1 MNAIER
7 LRPEIRPL
15 DAEWSAS
22 TLEAILA
29 GHDGADRG
37 AVRPRR
43 SRARLVLV
51 AAATLAVAGLVVVV
65 VPGLGTTAAYSV
77 QEGNAGTITVE
88 VRRLEDAEGLE
99 AELAK
104 HGVTADITYVPDR
117 QECAPG
123 RYVPVVRRLPG
134 LGLTMGS
141 DLLRVTLPPGSIRAG
156 ETFVLAVSGEA
167 IPPQSEPDDDGVIDG
182 GGFAGWTDF
191 NVTAGP
197 VRPCEP
203 TSGGSP

>member
-1 MNAIER
+1 MNSIER

-29 GHDGADRG
+29 GPTVADRR
-37 AVRPRR
+37 AVPPRR
-43 SRARLVLV
+43 SRARLILV
-51 AAATLAVAGLVVVV
+51 AAATVAVAGLVVVV

-77 QEGNAGTITVE
+77 QEGNSGTITVE

-99 AELAK
+99 AELAE
-104 HGVTADITYVPDR
+104 HGVTADITYLPDR
-117 QECAPG
+117 QTCAPG
-123 RYVPVVRRLPG
+123 RYVPVARRLPG
-134 LGLTMGS
+134 LGVTMGS
-141 DLLRVTLPPGSIRAG
+141 DLLRVTLPPGSVRAG
-156 ETFVLAVSGEA
+156 ETFVMAVSGEA
-167 IPPQSEPDDDGVIDG
+167 IPPQSEPDDDGITTR

-197 VRPCEP
+197 VRSCEP
-203 TSGGSP
+203 VGAG